1 MGLATILPHFAGL
14 RVTRIEL
21 CPDELILEVV
31 PRTRSARCPACGR
44 RSRRVHGYYTRKIA
58 DQPIGD
64 RRVTIHLRVRRL
76 RCRRAACPRRTF
88 AQPTPALVARYA
100 RRSVPLTAL
109 LRDVG
114 LALGGRPGAR
124 FAHRRALATR
134 PTTP

>member
-1 MGLATILPHFAGL
+1 MGLATIQPHLAGL
-14 RVTRIEL
+14 WVARIEL

-31 PRTRSARCPACGR
+31 ARAWSARCPACGR

-58 DQPIGD
+58 DPPIGD

-100 RRSVPLTAL
+100 RRSIPVLAEKSIRSTKP
-109 LRDVG
+109 G
-114 LALGGRPGAR
+114 LPHGVE
-124 FAHRRALATR
+124 
-134 PTTP
+134 